1 MENAIVNDKKEM
13 NKTVKIVIL
22 FLVIIL
28 TVLAGIAIG
37 WGLFNLLNP
46 Q

>member
-1 MENAIVNDKKEM
+1 MENAIVNEKKEM